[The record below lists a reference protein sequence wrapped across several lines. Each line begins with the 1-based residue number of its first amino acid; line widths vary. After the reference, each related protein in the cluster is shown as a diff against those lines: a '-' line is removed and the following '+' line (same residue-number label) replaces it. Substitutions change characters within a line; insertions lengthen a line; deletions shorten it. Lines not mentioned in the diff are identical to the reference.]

1 MACPEALPAAEISL
15 EHSEWCFDT
24 ACFDPEKLNKHHTG
38 QHHAERL
45 AENSKGGDDNPSARS
60 IPIECLHCRRSF
72 TQLPWTFLYDNPT
85 TDRDDYF
92 KAYLWVRVDKQK
104 CFMDEVERTN
114 PDQAQRLRRNLE
126 ELSKDREDF
135 VKYGPKRRLRASL
148 GGWSEKWKSSCRA
161 STSGHSGMQ
170 GRLTMSV
177 PSWPRRNSP
186 KSNKQEECQPP
197 IGDKPAA
204 QTKTCDP
211 PTGAQP
217 AAEASSVPR
226 DEQGFGSHYN
236 AGVMRFERKPGS
248 TSFTGATFDA
258 LLDAKTQVFPEQ
270 RIPVDD
276 ILSRDEAMR
285 KGNPLAAK
293 CGKDELRYIHF
304 PANNMSWIEVR
315 DAGSGEI

>member
-1 MACPEALPAAEISL
+1 MACPEALPAAQISR

-24 ACFDPEKLNKHHTG
+24 TCFDPEKLDK
-38 QHHAERL
+38 HHAEHPKGADHNL
-45 AENSKGGDDNPSARS
+45 AARS
-60 IPIECLHCRRSF
+60 IDIKCLYCRHSF

-92 KAYLWVRVDKQK
+92 KAYLWVRDDKQRR
-104 CFMDEVERTN
+104 FIDELEKIN
-114 PDQAQRLRRNLE
+114 PDRVQKLRRNLE

-135 VKYGPKRRLRASL
+135 VKYGPKRRLLASL
-148 GGWSEKWKSSCRA
+148 GGWSEKWKSSCRD
-161 STSGHSGMQ
+161 SIGGHGGMQ
-170 GRLTMSV
+170 GQLVKSV
-177 PSWPRRNSP
+177 TSWPRRNLP
-186 KSNKQEECQPP
+186 KSNKQGEYQPS

-204 QTKTCDP
+204 ETKTCDP

-236 AGVMRFERKPGS
+236 VGVMRFERKPRR
-248 TSFTGATFDA
+248 TSFAGAAFDG
-258 LLDAKTQVFPEQ
+258 LPGGKTQVFPDQ
-270 RIPVDD
+270 RVPVDD
-276 ILSRDEAMR
+276 ILSRDKAKM

-315 DAGSGEI
+315 DAGSSEI